1 MHHQTLDTPRRFK
14 LLSHV
19 AIAAL
24 AASSLARCSC
34 EEVDDFIP
42 SARYAPDVLDFGQV
56 SVAGQ
61 RTLQI
66 EVRSVG
72 SSGLT
77 IVDALVDGASD
88 KFAVVVPE
96 DLLASLAPGQT
107 SSIAV
112 TYRPCP
118 MAWDGNTL
126 KEAFDYNDCP
136 GAPDANDVTITDNT
150 ATGGA
155 RIPISGQPVQPPT
168 INVRCPMGS
177 GAMTC
182 NENDPEMLDC
192 NGISFGTVNG
202 GEAPC
207 DLVME
212 IENEWR
218 LDGDGNAKQVGTL
231 EIERFELLVRDLNTG
246 RQYSAEE
253 AGFAVIADDGGE
265 LALPFLVPITEGE
278 TKGKSRFKVQFAG
291 TLSGLF
297 RGEAAQMTGLRLYTN
312 DPDHPIYSVP
322 LTAIGSAPDLTIL
335 RDNIINFGP
344 VEQGLTKTATRTLN
358 NFGDAT
364 LTIDG
369 MSIESG
375 NSEFTFTTSKGTNY
389 PITIAPNEVVV
400 LTVSYSP
407 VDTGTDLDK
416 LLISSNDPDELAP
429 DFIELRGGAVPT
441 IEVEPADVLV
451 FALPQPTPPPP
462 LPPRTECLTISN
474 TGFGNLIIDELK
486 MAGSDDDLN
495 HPSVDDFT
503 IDGTPACNGTNPC
516 DPGINLC
523 PPTDAGCMNS
533 SIQLCFTYDNNDIS
547 TVDQVNLTISS
558 NDPAIP
564 EYTVVLQASDV
575 PCFFPTPV
583 ITVVTPRPC
592 MSQVLELTASNSQP
606 GGDASGATTITSFN
620 WTFGFAQPPT
630 PDFMPADAE
639 DTLFIPAQGGLYIV
653 NLDITNSCGAAN
665 QAPAQE
671 QIIVADTGCN

>member
-1 MHHQTLDTPRRFK
+1 MHQTLNTPRRFN

-19 AIAAL
+19 ALAAL
-24 AASSLARCSC
+24 AASSLARCNC
-34 EEVDDFIP
+34 DGTEEFIP
-42 SARYAPDVLDFGQV
+42 SARYAPDVLDFGEV

-77 IVDALVDGASD
+77 IVDALVDGSSD
-88 KFAVVVPE
+88 KFAVVIPE
-96 DLLASLAPGQT
+96 DLLASLGPGQT

-118 MAWDGNTL
+118 MAWQGNSL
-126 KEAFDYNDCP
+126 KEGFDYNDCS
-136 GAPDANDVTITDNT
+136 GAPDANDVSITDNT

-168 INVRCPMGS
+168 VTVYCPAGS
-177 GAMTC
+177 GAMAC
-182 NENDPEMLDC
+182 NEEDPAMRDC

-202 GEAPC
+202 GGAPC
-207 DLVME
+207 NLVME

-218 LDGDGNAKQVGTL
+218 LDADGNAKQVGTL
-231 EIERFELLVRDLNTG
+231 EIERVELLVRDFNTG

-253 AGFAVIADDGGE
+253 AGFAIMAEDGGE
-265 LALPFLVPITEGE
+265 LELPFLVPIADGD
-278 TKGKSRFKVQFAG
+278 TKGKARFKIQFAG

-297 RGEAAQMTGLRLYTN
+297 RGEADQMTGLRLYTN
-312 DPDHPIYSVP
+312 DPDHPIFIVP
-322 LTAIGSAPDLTIL
+322 LSAIGSAPDLTIL

-344 VEQGLTKTATRTLN
+344 VEQGLTKTSTRTLN
-358 NFGDAT
+358 NFGDAA
-364 LTIDG
+364 LTING
-369 MSIESG
+369 MSVESG
-375 NSEFTFTTSKGTNY
+375 NSEFVFTTSKGTNY
-389 PITIAPNEVVV
+389 PLTIAPNEQVV

-407 VDTGTDLDK
+407 TDTGTDLDK
-416 LLISSNDPDELAP
+416 ILVDSTDPDEMAP
-429 DFIELRGGAVPT
+429 DFVELRGGAVPT

-462 LPPRTECLTISN
+462 LPPRTECLTVSN

-486 MAGSDDDLN
+486 MVGSDGMLD
-495 HPSVDDFT
+495 HPSVNDFT
-503 IDGTPACNGTNPC
+503 VDGTPACNGTNPC

-523 PPTDAGCMNS
+523 PPTDPGCMNS
-533 SIQLCFTYDNNDIS
+533 SLQLCFTYDNDDIS
-547 TVDQVNLTISS
+547 TVDQVTLTLSS
-558 NDPAIP
+558 NDPANP
-564 EYTVVLQASDV
+564 EYAIVLSAQDV

-592 MSQVLELTASNSQP
+592 MSQALELTASNSGA
-606 GGDASGATTITSFN
+606 GGDASGSTNIASFN
-620 WTFGFAQPPT
+620 WTFGFSQPPT
-630 PDFMPADAE
+630 PDFMPPDAQ
-639 DTLFIPAQGGLYIV
+639 DTLFIPPQGGLYIV
-653 NLDITNSCGAAN
+653 NLEVTNSCGATS